1 MSLFDAQTSPKTIA
15 LCAGWYIT
23 TVFAAVATKL
33 FLKAGGDAV
42 VFSLLAFTTGAIP
55 AATLWFRGQL
65 GPWLTAEIAA
75 VACLH
80 CCNNVLTNIGL
91 SGSSIRLVYSIK
103 ALEPCFT
110 CFFDSLVNFRA
121 PDLTTASTCIAIA
134 VATFFAIDGDLTI
147 TPYALFI
154 CLFSTAVASGR
165 TVVFKSGLT
174 EAQKADP
181 LTTFSA
187 INFLSLGY
195 GLLFTVVRPPT
206 KISTSF
212 SYETVLPL
220 VIALVFTLSYNSLSF
235 QVAARVRS
243 VIHSTNNV
251 VKRLLTVVC
260 GLLWFGGSFTFI
272 NVAALLAV
280 PALSLS
286 LLFNRTP
293 YDPVSLGT
301 PPVKPAGVDKSTK
314 RVIILV
320 SLFVSLCAAGAS
332 NFLASFGSAS
342 SFNVNVPSAAIARL
356 HVKQDAGIA
365 SSSLSSF
372 EERCHPSEQDY
383 HLYAWRM
390 STDVGTPQNF
400 GDEIGP
406 GLVERMLG
414 QPVTRSDGAE
424 HRRVLSIGSIV
435 QHVHPCDVV
444 WGSGVRAFTESSP
457 TSNMQVRAMR
467 GPLSRKALLAQYP
480 DLYVPEVYGD
490 PALLLPHFFPEFER
504 KVLPG
509 DKLDSRV
516 IVIPHF
522 RDGGKIPETDWYK
535 IVSPLAVDWKDVVS
549 EIVNATFVISS
560 SLHGLIVAD
569 AFGVPSRGLLMN
581 LDEPDFKFNDF
592 YLGTGRPSHRRVAT
606 VDEARWMGPE
616 DPLNWDAQPLIDALP
631 RKLLAA
637 RSGDV
642 AVEAR
647 P

>member
-1 MSLFDAQTSPKTIA
+1 MADYNAQGNSKTIL
-15 LCAGWYIT
+15 LCAGWYLT

-42 VFSLLAFTTGAIP
+42 VFSLLAFATGALP
-55 AATLWFRGQL
+55 AASLWSSGKL
-65 GPWLTAEIAA
+65 GPWMTSELAA

-110 CFFDSLVNFRA
+110 CFFDSLINLQA
-121 PDLTTASTCIAIA
+121 PNVTTASTCIAIA

-187 INFLSLGY
+187 INLLSFGY
-195 GLLFTVVRPPT
+195 GVLFSIVRPPT
-206 KISTSF
+206 KVSSSFSTS
-212 SYETVLPL
+212 TAIPL

-260 GLLWFGGSFTFI
+260 GLLWFGGSFTLL

-280 PALSLS
+280 PALSLN
-286 LLFNRTP
+286 LLFNRP
-293 YDPVSLGT
+293 AADAA
-301 PPVKPAGVDKSTK
+301 PVKPATVEKSTK
-314 RVIILV
+314 RVIILI

-332 NFLASFGSAS
+332 NFRASFQSHSSYLAAS
-342 SFNVNVPSAAIARL
+342 RGDSISRL
-356 HVKQDAGIA
+356 SVKQDASVVA
-365 SSSLSSF
+365 ESLRSF
-372 EERCHPSEQDY
+372 EERCRPSENGYD
-383 HLYAWRM
+383 LFAWRT
-390 STDVGTPQNF
+390 SDDPTAPQNF
-400 GDEIGP
+400 GDEIAP
-406 GLVERMLG
+406 HLVERMLG
-414 QPVTRSDGAE
+414 RPIVRSEDLK
-424 HRRVLSIGSIV
+424 RRHVLAIGSIMMRAY
-435 QHVHPCDVV
+435 PCDVV
-444 WGSGVRAFTESSP
+444 WGSGARAFTESLGTP
-457 TSNMQVRAMR
+457 EIQVRALR
-467 GPLSRKALLAQYP
+467 GPLSRKSLLGRFP
-480 DLYVPEVYGD
+480 ELHVPEVYGD
-490 PALLLPHFFPEFER
+490 PALLLPHYFPEFKR
-504 KVLPG
+504 KVLP
-509 DKLDSRV
+509 DDRLDSRV

-535 IVSPLAVDWKDVVS
+535 IVAPLAVDWKDVVH
-549 EIVNATFVISS
+549 EILNATFVISS

-569 AFGVPSRGLLMN
+569 AFGIPSRGLLMN

-592 YLGTGRPSHRRVAT
+592 YLGTGRANHRRVAT
-606 VDEARWMGPE
+606 PEEALWMGPE
-616 DPLNWDAQPLIDALP
+616 DPITHWDPQALIDAFP
-631 RKLLAA
+631 GELLASPTSA
-637 RSGDV
+637 DGLDRS
-642 AVEAR
+642 
-647 P
+647 